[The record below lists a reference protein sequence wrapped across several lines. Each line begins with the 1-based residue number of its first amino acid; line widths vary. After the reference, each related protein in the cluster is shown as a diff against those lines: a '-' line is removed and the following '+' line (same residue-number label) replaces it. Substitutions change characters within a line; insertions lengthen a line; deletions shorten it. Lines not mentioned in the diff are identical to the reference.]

1 MKFSIWI
8 SAGAAL
14 ATIGTT
20 QAQAGS
26 SDDGVPYAAVENWAG
41 FYIGGAGG
49 FGVMNSGLN
58 ADIKVGTPTFSI
70 AGLPP
75 ISSPLLTSL
84 ISSRLS
90 AIPASY
96 SATYT
101 NDHTLGAVIAG
112 YNWQRGNQVYGIEAD
127 ATFPNGNSFA
137 GVVRARYGLAAG
149 NWLFYGTAGL
159 SFSEGVSA
167 GTEPTPV
174 SGVTWHYDGFNSV
187 GFVAGGGVERKV
199 ADHWVAGLEAL
210 YYGFSDCSQN
220 VSVNYS
226 TAQSVLGV
234 PVTVNVPVNATVRTS
249 ADAFSV
255 HARLTYKFDW

>member
-26 SDDGVPYAAVENWAG
+26 SDDGVPYAAVESWAG

-84 ISSRLS
+84 ISSKLS

-149 NWLFYGTAGL
+149 NLAVL
-159 SFSEGVSA
+159 RHS
-167 GTEPTPV
+167 
-174 SGVTWHYDGFNSV
+174 
-187 GFVAGGGVERKV
+187 
-199 ADHWVAGLEAL
+199 GLELFGRRLGGDRAYAGVRSYLAL
-210 YYGFSDCSQN
+210 
-220 VSVNYS
+220 
-226 TAQSVLGV
+226 
-234 PVTVNVPVNATVRTS
+234 
-249 ADAFSV
+249 
-255 HARLTYKFDW
+255 